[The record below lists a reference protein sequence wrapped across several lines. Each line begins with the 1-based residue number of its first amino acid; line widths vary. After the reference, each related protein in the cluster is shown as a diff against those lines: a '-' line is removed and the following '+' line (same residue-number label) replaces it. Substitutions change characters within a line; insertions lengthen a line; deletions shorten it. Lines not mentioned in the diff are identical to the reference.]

1 MKKKRLEI
9 ILEKVV
15 GIKGPNVDLEQ
26 YRTPAPIAAE
36 ILFNARM
43 AGHIHDKDVLDLGC
57 GSGIFTIGSAWL
69 GANRVVGVDID
80 QRALIT
86 LRENIIETGA
96 PEVIS
101 LFVSDVKEFN
111 PGRTFDTCI
120 MNPPFG
126 SQEKGADRPF
136 LEKAIELCS
145 TIFTMHMASTTS
157 FIEKFVRARG
167 GIIVSREEYRFPIP
181 HMFFFHTKQKE
192 DIKVT
197 SFKIDCPK

>member
-15 GIKGPNVDLEQ
+15 GIEGPNVDLEQ
-26 YRTPAPIAAE
+26 YWTPAPIAAE

-69 GANRVVGVDID
+69 GAKKVVGVDVD
-80 QRALIT
+80 QRALLT

-101 LFVSDVKEFN
+101 LFLSDVKEFN

-145 TIFTMHMASTTS
+145 TVFTMHMASTTT
-157 FIEKFVRARG
+157 FIEKFVGARG
-167 GIIVSREEYRFPIP
+167 GIIVTREEYRFPIP

>member
-9 ILEKVV
+9 ILENMI
-15 GIKGPNVDLEQ
+15 GIGEPNVDLEQ
-26 YRTPAPIAAE
+26 YQTPAPIAAE

-43 AGHIHDKDVLDLGC
+43 GGYIQGKDILDLGC
-57 GSGIFTIGSAWL
+57 GSGIFTIGATLL
-69 GANRVVGVDID
+69 GANQVVGVDVD
-80 QRALIT
+80 QCALIA
-86 LRENIIETGA
+86 LRENIIETGS

-101 LFVSDVKEFN
+101 LFLSDVKEFE

-145 TIFTMHMASTTS
+145 TVFTIHMTSTTD
-157 FIEKFVRARG
+157 FIEKFVKAKG
-167 GIIVSREEYRFPIP
+167 GKIVSKEEYRFPIP
-181 HMFFFHTKQKE
+181 HMFFFHTKEEE
-192 DIKVT
+192 DIRVT

>member
-15 GIKGPNVDLEQ
+15 GIEEPNVVLEQ
-26 YRTPAPIAAE
+26 YQTPAPIAAE
-36 ILFNARM
+36 ILFNARRT
-43 AGHIHDKDVLDLGC
+43 GHIYEKDVLDLGC

-69 GANRVVGVDID
+69 GANKVVGVDID

-86 LRENIIETGA
+86 MRENMIETGA

-101 LFVSDVKEFN
+101 LFLTDVKEFD

-136 LEKAIELCS
+136 LERAMELCS
-145 TIFTMHMASTTS
+145 TVFTIHMTSTTD
-157 FIEKFVRARG
+157 FIEKFVKARG
-167 GIIVSREEYRFPIP
+167 GKIVSKEEYRFPIP
-181 HMFFFHTKQKE
+181 HMFFFHTKERE